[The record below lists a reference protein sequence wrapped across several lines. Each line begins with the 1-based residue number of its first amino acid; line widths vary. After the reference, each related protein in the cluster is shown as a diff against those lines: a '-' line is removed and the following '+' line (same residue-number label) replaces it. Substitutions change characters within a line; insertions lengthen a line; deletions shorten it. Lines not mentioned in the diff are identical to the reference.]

1 MLRKSLLLSMLL
13 ALSPA
18 IAQPVVVDAAATGEA
33 VKLTAKIVAVNA
45 ADRTVTVVGPM
56 GKAVTLVAGDRVK
69 NFAQIKAGDEVVL
82 RYAEAVSVALE
93 KGAGGRSETVTTTGP
108 VAAAPG
114 AMPAVGA
121 TKTTT
126 IVANVQSI
134 DPARQTVLLE
144 GPNAGFVEVKVKDPA
159 VFKQVKVNDKVKVT
173 YTEAV
178 LLDVEAPKK

>member
-13 ALSPA
+13 ALAPA
-18 IAQPVVVDAAATGEA
+18 VAQPVAVDAVAAGEA
-33 VKLTAKIVAVNA
+33 VKVTAKIVAVNA

-56 GKAVTLVAGDRVK
+56 GKTVTLVAGDRVK

-82 RYAEAVSVALE
+82 RYAEAVSIALE
-93 KGAGGRSETVTTTGP
+93 KGPVGRSETVTNSGP
-108 VAAAPG
+108 MAAAPG

-121 TKTTT
+121 TRTTT

-134 DPARQTVLLE
+134 DPKRQVVLLE
-144 GPNAGFVEVKVKDPA
+144 GPNAGYAEVKVKDPA
-159 VFKQVKVNDKVKVT
+159 VFKAVKVNDKVKVT

-178 LLDVEAPKK
+178 LLDVETPKK